1 MPVRKLT
8 ETVEQID
15 VQYVE
20 GSLPRGEFVGGLP
33 LDGST
38 ISVPANIAQAWI
50 QAGVAKPVNKTAAPA
65 AIEKEFE

>member
-1 MPVRKLT
+1 MPVRKPT

>member
-1 MPVRKLT
+1 MPVRKVT

-15 VQYVE
+15 VQYVD

-38 ISVPANIAQAWI
+38 ISVPATIAQAWI

>member
-1 MPVRKLT
+1 MPARKSNEAT
-8 ETVEQID
+8 NNID
-15 VQYVE
+15 VQYIE
-20 GSLPRGEFVGGLP
+20 GSLPSGEFVGGLP

-50 QAGVAKPVNKTAAPA
+50 QAGVAKPVKQSAAPA

>member
-1 MPVRKLT
+1 MPVRKVT
-8 ETVEQID
+8 ETADQID
-15 VQYVE
+15 VQYVD

-38 ISVPANIAQAWI
+38 ISVPATIAQAWI

>member
-1 MPVRKLT
+1 MSVRKAT

-38 ISVPANIAQAWI
+38 ISVPATIAQAWI

>member
-1 MPVRKLT
+1 MPARKSY
-8 ETVEQID
+8 ETADQIE

-20 GSLPRGEFVGGLP
+20 GSLPCGEFVGGLP

-38 ISVPANIAQAWI
+38 ISVPATIAQAWI

>member
-1 MPVRKLT
+1 MPARKPY
-8 ETVEQID
+8 ETADQIE

-20 GSLPRGEFVGGLP
+20 GSLPSGEFVGGLP

-38 ISVPANIAQAWI
+38 ISVPATIAQAWI

>member
-1 MPVRKLT
+1 MSVRKET

-20 GSLPRGEFVGGLP
+20 GSLPRGEFIGGLP

-38 ISVPANIAQAWI
+38 ISVPATIAQAWI
-50 QAGVAKPVNKTAAPA
+50 QAGITKPVNNAAAPA
-65 AIEKEFE
+65 AIKKEI

>member
-1 MPVRKLT
+1 MPARKVT
-8 ETVEQID
+8 ENPEQIE

-38 ISVPANIAQAWI
+38 ISVPATIAQAWI
-50 QAGVAKPVNKTAAPA
+50 KAGVAKPVNKIAAPA
-65 AIEKEFE
+65 ADDKEFD

>member
-1 MPVRKLT
+1 MSVRKET

-20 GSLPRGEFVGGLP
+20 GSLPRGEFIGGLP

-38 ISVPANIAQAWI
+38 ISVPATIAQAWI
-50 QAGVAKPVNKTAAPA
+50 QAGIAKPVNNAAAPA
-65 AIEKEFE
+65 AIKKEI